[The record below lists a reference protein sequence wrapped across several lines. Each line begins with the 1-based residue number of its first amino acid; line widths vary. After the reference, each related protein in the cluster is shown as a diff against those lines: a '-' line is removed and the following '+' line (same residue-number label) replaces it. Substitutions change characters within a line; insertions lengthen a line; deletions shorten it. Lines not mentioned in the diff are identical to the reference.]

1 MVAQHRDCGG
11 AVAARRSPPL
21 EFRCAVGSMSWKTSP
36 VMLLAP
42 RRSPV
47 LACGGG
53 GAVERPEQMGTARLL
68 WLLERGGDSRVWGRL
83 VKGG

>member
-1 MVAQHRDCGG
+1 
-11 AVAARRSPPL
+11 
-21 EFRCAVGSMSWKTSP
+21 MSWKTSP

-42 RRSPV
+42 RQSPV

-53 GAVERPEQMGTARLL
+53 GAVERPEQVGTACLLRLR
-68 WLLERGGDSRVWGRL
+68 ERGGDSRIWGRL

>member
-1 MVAQHRDCGG
+1 
-11 AVAARRSPPL
+11 
-21 EFRCAVGSMSWKTSP
+21 MSWKTSP

-53 GAVERPEQMGTARLL
+53 GAVERPEQVGTAHLL
-68 WLLERGGDSRVWGRL
+68 RFRERGGDSRIWGRL